1 MKVAQREKKKLLSS
15 SLLIVTCRLA
25 FHSFILVFFFSPFG
39 LDCHSLAPHFS
50 FFSFFLLPSSSSES
64 IVPHFFSS
72 NSSSKKQ
79 QTIQQPSLLMN
90 LRALLERLPRQSVPE
105 KKSKRK
111 EVKFHRSFI
120 MQHRRTVTASLD
132 IF

>member
-1 MKVAQREKKKLLSS
+1 MKVAQREKKKLLPS

-25 FHSFILVFFFSPFG
+25 FHSFIHVFFSLLFG
-39 LDCHSLAPHFS
+39 LDCHSLAPP
-50 FFSFFLLPSSSSES
+50 FFLLFFFLLPSSSSES

-79 QTIQQPSLLMN
+79 QTMQQPSLLMN

-105 KKSKRK
+105 KKAK
-111 EVKFHRSFI
+111 EKK
-120 MQHRRTVTASLD
+120 
-132 IF
+132 